1 MFCAKIPSVSHVSPF
16 LSCIHGAP
24 MQSLPI
30 PKPMIQS
37 VLIFPNSFFSV
48 FCKLES
54 GYVVLYPLLLQQSCV
69 IFSHFL
75 SKHVL
80 YIIVCIHNISF
91 FPFKRFSAIFNR
103 LPIAPNSKNI
113 KMIYNTV
120 LCYIYN
126 VIDCCSLYMWCW
138 IRKMHAVFIESPN
151 SKNIKMICN
160 TVFIYYIYNVID
172 CCSLKYII

>member
-80 YIIVCIHNISF
+80 YTIVCIHNISF

-126 VIDCCSLYMWCW
+126 VIDCCSLYM
-138 IRKMHAVFIESPN
+138 
-151 SKNIKMICN
+151 
-160 TVFIYYIYNVID
+160 
-172 CCSLKYII
+172 